1 MPSPIVAE
9 SLVSRYDD
17 AIRAAATV
25 AVVMVLLALVHRWIA
40 RRAER
45 IAGAVAGGELRP
57 EAATRLRF
65 LRRVIDA
72 TIVFVGLAVAL
83 SNFTALDRL
92 MGAVL
97 ASSAIAAAVIGFAA
111 RQTLA
116 NALAGLFLAITQP
129 LRVGDL
135 VTFEGE
141 SGTVEDV
148 RLTYTFLRTAAD
160 ARIIIPNER
169 LAGGILRND
178 SIVSDTVALETP
190 FWLPRDADAPAVV
203 AAIQG
208 GLPGI
213 SATVAEVSHDGIRL
227 MLSGEPVAPAERAQR
242 ESELRAAAL
251 RAEASGQPGRRAG
264 TVGESLP

>member
-17 AIRAAATV
+17 AIRAAVTA
-25 AVVMVLLALVHRWIA
+25 AVMIVLLALVHRWIA

-72 TIVFVGLAVAL
+72 TIVVIGLAVAL

-116 NALAGLFLAITQP
+116 NAIAGLLLAITQP
-129 LRVGDL
+129 LRIGDH

-141 SGTVEDV
+141 SGVVEDV
-148 RLTYTFLRTAAD
+148 RLTYTWLRTGSD
-160 ARIIIPNER
+160 ARVIVPNER
-169 LAGGILRND
+169 LAAGILRND
-178 SIVSDTVALETP
+178 SIRSPTVA
-190 FWLPRDADAPAVV
+190 
-203 AAIQG
+203 I
-208 GLPGI
+208 
-213 SATVAEVSHDGIRL
+213 EVSVWLAPDGDEARALEALRALDGIRARIADSTHEGVRL
-227 MLSGEPVAPAERAQR
+227 LVMGEPGPPSERMAR
-242 ESELRAAAL
+242 EAELRATALAAL
-251 RAEASGQPGRRAG
+251 RGAG
-264 TVGESLP
+264 VR